1 MPIFQDPEAQGRE
14 YSCWSPA
21 LPLRRPTTPQQ
32 QQRQQHL
39 QHQQD
44 HEQPE
49 LADEEDEMMLEQSS
63 ADQNMESACHG
74 PPTSSRE
81 ELIRRIKDGQ
91 SPTWIP
97 NRAQPRSVWVMFWS
111 FHTSPLPL
119 DYRFDI
125 TRIFLL
131 IANTLLKQLE
141 EYFATHGDSPLER
154 LEEKKRNGSPLLP
167 SVELE
172 RSPDQEAP
180 SYRSCGSPV
189 SIERPRSALHS
200 GDFREG
206 SPKLLGI
213 EQLAEPSSC
222 VASSSSSYQEP
233 GWVDSNIEIPP
244 APLDPFASLN
254 FGHRQ
259 ALASLTG
266 RSRAPSLGSVPSS
279 YVLKAP
285 TSPLVIQANNP
296 DLDFSVKDEHMD
308 ICSTSSE
315 KANRRRT
322 LPPETFRNFPS
333 SSSSSSSYYQAHQPR
348 RSITS
353 MRSLQMASSPQ
364 GAGHDFLRPRRPSQS
379 AEASPLH
386 HASMVGSFEE
396 SILRGRMSTNPSK
409 PLDFTAEIGVLGK
422 GNCKS
427 NLRCPPHV
435 MVPFPA
441 VFYSYSGS
449 ASGKNIADDS
459 PSPYVGF
466 IDLENSLPAES
477 RPATKKPKKQVAPR
491 KCPCHPPEEI
501 PSSDISLSPRGE
513 LRAREKRSRRSQSPK
528 SPPGGCYRIPQ
539 QGQLQIIIKNPNK
552 TAVKL
557 FLVPYDLEG
566 MEPGTKT
573 FIRQRSYST
582 GPAVDIPQASTATP
596 DPQDKPVLRYLIHIN
611 ICCPSRGRFYLY
623 SGIRAVFAN
632 RVPDGKEKL
641 RNELQYPEPRFST
654 YKLSK
659 ESARFAAEKAQQHRR
674 RSSGIKLGNRDREQ
688 IIPTS
693 SSSFTSQS
701 PQPTSAFQLRPPSL
715 HAQMSDPL
723 NLRVDHGRAKDQGN
737 PFPSPLYM
745 SPTAWHMRP
754 TAGMLDT
761 FDGISD
767 APSTSPRSKTAPFT
781 SFTPRPAQD
790 VQQQQQQQE
799 QSIPLPPIQ
808 NLQLPPLSNSRP
820 SSRSSNAES
829 LLSLK
834 LRDLNE
840 SSPPSP

>member
-32 QQRQQHL
+32 QHLQQHL
-39 QHQQD
+39 QHQQR
-44 HEQPE
+44 HEQPD
-49 LADEEDEMMLEQSS
+49 LADEEDDEMILDQSS
-63 ADQNMESACHG
+63 ADQNMETACHG

-97 NRAQPRSVWVMFWS
+97 NRA
-111 FHTSPLPL
+111 
-119 DYRFDI
+119 
-125 TRIFLL
+125 
-131 IANTLLKQLE
+131 KQLE

-172 RSPDQEAP
+172 RSPGP
-180 SYRSCGSPV
+180 GGP
-189 SIERPRSALHS
+189 
-200 GDFREG
+200 
-206 SPKLLGI
+206 
-213 EQLAEPSSC
+213 QLQ
-222 VASSSSSYQEP
+222 VL
-233 GWVDSNIEIPP
+233 W
-244 APLDPFASLN
+244 L
-254 FGHRQ
+254 
-259 ALASLTG
+259 
-266 RSRAPSLGSVPSS
+266 SR
-279 YVLKAP
+279 
-285 TSPLVIQANNP
+285 
-296 DLDFSVKDEHMD
+296 
-308 ICSTSSE
+308 
-315 KANRRRT
+315 
-322 LPPETFRNFPS
+322 
-333 SSSSSSSYYQAHQPR
+333 
-348 RSITS
+348 
-353 MRSLQMASSPQ
+353 
-364 GAGHDFLRPRRPSQS
+364 
-379 AEASPLH
+379 
-386 HASMVGSFEE
+386 
-396 SILRGRMSTNPSK
+396 
-409 PLDFTAEIGVLGK
+409 
-422 GNCKS
+422 
-427 NLRCPPHV
+427 
-435 MVPFPA
+435 
-441 VFYSYSGS
+441 S

-477 RPATKKPKKQVAPR
+477 RPAAKKPKKQVAPR

-501 PSSDISLSPRGE
+501 PSSSDISLSPRGE

-582 GPAVDIPQASTATP
+582 GPAVDIPQASATATP
-596 DPQDKPVLRYLIHIN
+596 DSQDKPVLRYLIHIN

-674 RSSGIKLGNRDREQ
+674 RSS
-688 IIPTS
+688 
-693 SSSFTSQS
+693 
-701 PQPTSAFQLRPPSL
+701 
-715 HAQMSDPL
+715 
-723 NLRVDHGRAKDQGN
+723 
-737 PFPSPLYM
+737 
-745 SPTAWHMRP
+745 
-754 TAGMLDT
+754 
-761 FDGISD
+761 D
-767 APSTSPRSKTAPFT
+767 APSTSPRSKMAPFT
-781 SFTPRPAQD
+781 PFTPRPAQD
-790 VQQQQQQQE
+790 VQQQQQQQQQQPRQE

-834 LRDLNE
+834 LRDLSE

>member
-14 YSCWSPA
+14 YSCWPPA
-21 LPLRRPTTPQQ
+21 LPLRRPVTPQQ
-32 QQRQQHL
+32 HQQQH
-39 QHQQD
+39 
-44 HEQPE
+44 EQTDIAE
-49 LADEEDEMMLEQSS
+49 IAEEDEEEDKMMLDQSS
-63 ADQNMESACHG
+63 LDQIMETPCHG
-74 PPTSSRE
+74 PQTSSRE

-97 NRAQPRSVWVMFWS
+97 NRA
-111 FHTSPLPL
+111 
-119 DYRFDI
+119 
-125 TRIFLL
+125 
-131 IANTLLKQLE
+131 LE
-141 EYFATHGDSPLER
+141 EYFATHGDSPHER

-172 RSPDQEAP
+172 RSPEQEAP

-213 EQLAEPSSC
+213 EQLAQPSSSI
-222 VASSSSSYQEP
+222 ASSPSYQEP
-233 GWVDSNIEIPP
+233 GCVDSNVEHSP
-244 APLDPFASLN
+244 APTDPFASFN
-254 FGHRQ
+254 FNHRQ

-308 ICSTSSE
+308 VCSTSSE
-315 KANRRRT
+315 KASRRRT

-333 SSSSSSSYYQAHQPR
+333 SSSPSSSYCYQAHQPR

-477 RPATKKPKKQVAPR
+477 RPVTKKPKKQVAPR

-501 PSSDISLSPRGE
+501 HPSDLSLSPRGE

-582 GPAVDIPQASTATP
+582 GPAVDIPQANAATP

-611 ICCPSRGRFYLY
+611 VCCPSRGRFYLY

-674 RSSGIKLGNRDREQ
+674 RSSGIRLGGRDREQ
-688 IIPTS
+688 IVPS
-693 SSSFTSQS
+693 SSPSSSFTSR
-701 PQPTSAFQLRPPSL
+701 PLQPTSAFQQHPPSL
-715 HAQMSDPL
+715 HGQMSDPL
-723 NLRVDHGRAKDQGN
+723 DIRGHGHSRDQEN
-737 PFPSPLYM
+737 SFTSPLYM
-745 SPTAWHMRP
+745 PPTAWRMRP
-754 TAGMLDT
+754 TAAMLDA

-767 APSTSPRSKTAPFT
+767 GPSTSPRSKTT
-781 SFTPRPAQD
+781 SFTPFAPPPVQD
-790 VQQQQQQQE
+790 IQQQQQQPRQE
-799 QSIPLPPIQ
+799 QSIPLQSMQ

-820 SSRSSNAES
+820 SSRSSNTES

-840 SSPPSP
+840 SSPSPP

>member
-1 MPIFQDPEAQGRE
+1 MPIFQDPEAQDGE
-14 YSCWSPA
+14 YSFWLPA
-21 LPLRRPTTPQQ
+21 LNPRPRTPQ
-32 QQRQQHL
+32 H
-39 QHQQD
+39 QHQTD
-44 HEQPE
+44 VAAEK
-49 LADEEDEMMLEQSS
+49 AEDEALVDGPSFEP
-63 ADQNMESACHG
+63 AMETPNCPG
-74 PPTSSRE
+74 TQTSSRE
-81 ELIRRIKDGQ
+81 ELIRRIKDGE
-91 SPTWIP
+91 SPTWVP
-97 NRAQPRSVWVMFWS
+97 NRA
-111 FHTSPLPL
+111 
-119 DYRFDI
+119 
-125 TRIFLL
+125 
-131 IANTLLKQLE
+131 LE
-141 EYFATHGDSPLER
+141 EYFAAHGDSPLER
-154 LEEKKRNGSPLLP
+154 LEEKKRKSSPLLP

-172 RSPDQEAP
+172 HSPEQEAP

-206 SPKLLGI
+206 SPKLLGLD
-213 EQLAEPSSC
+213 QLAQPSFAA
-222 VASSSSSYQEP
+222 VSSESFQAP
-233 GWVDSNIEIPP
+233 GWVDSNVEIPP
-244 APLDPFASLN
+244 TPLDPFGDIN
-254 FGHRQ
+254 FSHRQ
-259 ALASLTG
+259 LLGSPLG

-279 YVLKAP
+279 YILKAP

-308 ICSTSSE
+308 ICSGSE
-315 KANRRRT
+315 KASRRRT

-333 SSSSSSSYYQAHQPR
+333 SPSSYYQAHQPR

-353 MRSLQMASSPQ
+353 MCSLQIASSPQ
-364 GAGHDFLRPRRPSQS
+364 GPDFGRQRRPSQS

-386 HASMVGSFEE
+386 HASMVGSYEE

-449 ASGKNIADDS
+449 ASGRNIADDS

-466 IDLENSLPAES
+466 IDLENTLPGES
-477 RPATKKPKKQVAPR
+477 RTAAKKPKKQPAPR

-501 PSSDISLSPRGE
+501 APSDLSLSPHGE

-528 SPPGGCYRIPQ
+528 SPSGGCYRIPQ

-582 GPAVDIPQASTATP
+582 GPAVDIPTTMPAA
-596 DPQDKPVLRYLIHIN
+596 DDVPQDKPVLRYLIHIN
-611 ICCPSRGRFYLY
+611 ICSPSRGRFYLY

-641 RNELQYPEPRFST
+641 RNELQYPEPRFSV
-654 YKLSK
+654 YKPSK
-659 ESARFAAEKAQQHRR
+659 ESAKSAADKAQQHRR
-674 RSSGIKLGNRDREQ
+674 RSSGVRLGARDQ
-688 IIPTS
+688 S
-693 SSSFTSQS
+693 SASPFSSRT
-701 PQPTSAFQLRPPSL
+701 PQPPAFQPSPSL
-715 HAQMSDPL
+715 CPQMSELLSFHRQPQEREDI
-723 NLRVDHGRAKDQGN
+723 
-737 PFPSPLYM
+737 FPSPLYI
-745 SPTAWHMRP
+745 SPTGWRVGPSADV
-754 TAGMLDT
+754 LDT

-767 APSTSPRSKTAPFT
+767 ISTSPRTKRS
-781 SFTPRPAQD
+781 SFNNIGSNTLQD
-790 VQQQQQQQE
+790 IQQE
-799 QSIPLPPIQ
+799 PAPSLNSINTSTSNPLHSLQ
-808 NLQLPPLSNSRP
+808 NLQTPLPRSRP
-820 SSRSSNAES
+820 ASRSSNTES
-829 LLSLK
+829 LLSRK
-834 LRDLNE
+834 LRDLNDT
-840 SSPPSP
+840 SPSPSPSESPR

>member
-32 QQRQQHL
+32 QYLQQHL
-39 QHQQD
+39 QHQQR
-44 HEQPE
+44 HEQPD
-49 LADEEDEMMLEQSS
+49 LADEEDDEMILDQSS
-63 ADQNMESACHG
+63 ADQNMETACHG

-97 NRAQPRSVWVMFWS
+97 NRA
-111 FHTSPLPL
+111 
-119 DYRFDI
+119 
-125 TRIFLL
+125 
-131 IANTLLKQLE
+131 LE
-141 EYFATHGDSPLER
+141 EYFDTHGDSPLER

-206 SPKLLGI
+206 SPKLLEI

-259 ALASLTG
+259 TLASLTG

-285 TSPLVIQANNP
+285 TSPLVFQANNP
-296 DLDFSVKDEHMD
+296 DLDFSVKDEHMN

-322 LPPETFRNFPS
+322 LPPETFRSFPS
-333 SSSSSSSYYQAHQPR
+333 SSFPSSSSYYQAHQPR

-466 IDLENSLPAES
+466 IDLENFLPAES
-477 RPATKKPKKQVAPR
+477 RPAAKKPKKQVAPR

-501 PSSDISLSPRGE
+501 PSSSDISLSPRGE

-582 GPAVDIPQASTATP
+582 GPAVDIPQASATATP
-596 DPQDKPVLRYLIHIN
+596 DSQDKPVLRYLIHIN

-688 IIPTS
+688 IVPTS
-693 SSSFTSQS
+693 SSSFTSQP

-723 NLRVDHGRAKDQGN
+723 NLRVDHGNAKGQEN
-737 PFPSPLYM
+737 QFPSPLYM

-781 SFTPRPAQD
+781 PFTPRPAQD
-790 VQQQQQQQE
+790 VQQQQQQQQQLQPRQE

>member
-1 MPIFQDPEAQGRE
+1 MPVYQDPDRCQE
-14 YSCWSPA
+14 YSFWLTALSP
-21 LPLRRPTTPQQ
+21 LPRPVTPQRP
-32 QQRQQHL
+32 RQT
-39 QHQQD
+39 D
-44 HEQPE
+44 VAAETV
-49 LADEEDEMMLEQSS
+49 EDEAMIDGPSLET
-63 ADQNMESACHG
+63 AMETPGCSG
-74 PPTSSRE
+74 PQTSSRE
-81 ELIRRIKDGQ
+81 ELIRRIKDGE
-91 SPTWIP
+91 SPTWVP
-97 NRAQPRSVWVMFWS
+97 NRA
-111 FHTSPLPL
+111 
-119 DYRFDI
+119 
-125 TRIFLL
+125 
-131 IANTLLKQLE
+131 LE

-154 LEEKKRNGSPLLP
+154 LEEKKRKSSPLLP

-172 RSPDQEAP
+172 RSPEQEAP

-200 GDFREG
+200 GDFREC
-206 SPKLLGI
+206 SPKILGL
-213 EQLAEPSSC
+213 EQLAQPPFTDVSRESFQ
-222 VASSSSSYQEP
+222 AP
-233 GWVDSNIEIPP
+233 GWVDSNVEPTP
-244 APLDPFASLN
+244 APLDAFADIN
-254 FGHRQ
+254 FNHRQ
-259 ALASLTG
+259 LLGTPLG

-279 YVLKAP
+279 YILKAP

-308 ICSTSSE
+308 ICSSSE
-315 KANRRRT
+315 KASRRRT

-333 SSSSSSSYYQAHQPR
+333 SPSSYYQAHQPR

-353 MRSLQMASSPQ
+353 MRSLQIASSPQ
-364 GAGHDFLRPRRPSQS
+364 GPDFYRPRRPSQS

-386 HASMVGSFEE
+386 HASMVGSYEE

-435 MVPFPA
+435 TVPFPA

-449 ASGKNIADDS
+449 ASGMNIADDS

-466 IDLENSLPAES
+466 IDLENSLPGES
-477 RPATKKPKKQVAPR
+477 RAHAKKSKKQPAPR
-491 KCPCHPPEEI
+491 KCPCHPPEEAVA
-501 PSSDISLSPRGE
+501 SSDLSLSPHGE
-513 LRAREKRSRRSQSPK
+513 IRAREKRSRRSQSPK

-582 GPAVDIPQASTATP
+582 GPAVDIPQTMPTTDDS
-596 DPQDKPVLRYLIHIN
+596 PQDKPVLRYLIHIN

-641 RNELQYPEPRFST
+641 RNELQYPEPRFSG

-659 ESARFAAEKAQQHRR
+659 ESARLAADKAQQHRR
-674 RSSGIKLGNRDREQ
+674 RSSGIRLGAREQ
-688 IIPTS
+688 V
-693 SSSFTSQS
+693 S
-701 PQPTSAFQLRPPSL
+701 PSPFGAGTLSPIQPSPSL
-715 HAQMSDPL
+715 CPQMPELLGFHTQSQTRE
-723 NLRVDHGRAKDQGN
+723 NI
-737 PFPSPLYM
+737 FPSPLYM
-745 SPTAWHMRP
+745 PPAGWRIRP
-754 TAGMLDT
+754 SAGALDT

-767 APSTSPRSKTAPFT
+767 ISTSPRSKTRPFNDI
-781 SFTPRPAQD
+781 AYYLANY
-790 VQQQQQQQE
+790 E
-799 QSIPLPPIQ
+799 I
-808 NLQLPPLSNSRP
+808 
-820 SSRSSNAES
+820 
-829 LLSLK
+829 
-834 LRDLNE
+834 
-840 SSPPSP
+840 